1 MVVEVVAPDN
11 EKRDQLLAAAEEA
24 SRRLGLMPEFRNREP
39 ANDLMTMALVI
50 NGNAHST
57 RGIPKI
63 SQIER
68 WMLDEEPEVEEL
80 LD

>member
-1 MVVEVVAPDN
+1 MVVEVVAPDT

-24 SRRLGLMPEFRNREP
+24 SRRLGLLPEFRDRRP
-39 ANDLMTMALVI
+39 TDDAVTMALVI
-50 NGNAHST
+50 NGHAHST
-57 RGIPKI
+57 RGVPKI

-68 WMLDEEPEVEEL
+68 WMVDEEPEVQEL